1 MQEKEKNQ
9 MKIITTELWILFS
22 TGSSALA
29 MYVLMF
35 EYVGKRHRHVIG
47 TTLFYFWIL
56 SLMVLALFAWL
67 IRDWRTLAMAA
78 AIPGLL
84 TIFFWW

>member
-1 MQEKEKNQ
+1 

-22 TGSSALA
+22 TGSSSLA
-29 MYVLMF
+29 MFVLVF